1 MRVQQ
6 ARYALLALVSLATFL
21 TVGLGIALFAY
32 GLADYHSILAICRL
46 AWSEIVD
53 HGVWPMLTPLLVLLL
68 MGGSAVVALVRQLVA
83 TRRLH
88 LRLAPL
94 LVNTPSTVVEATQR
108 LGIAGR
114 VDVVYSDAPLIF
126 CYGVLKPRV
135 CLATGLLG
143 LLDDEELTAILLHE
157 RHHLLRHDPL
167 GVLASR
173 SLAAAVGILPVARQ
187 LVARYLLARELD
199 ADYHA
204 IETLGSGAPL
214 ASAILKL
221 NRTRSQWRLG
231 QAAVSS
237 LNVTHERVVQL
248 LTGTPGPL
256 PHPTRRATLST
267 LAIVALIFTASFAP
281 LLLLRES
288 TELHTHCDPVVSLA
302 NAPFLVRAL

>member
-6 ARYALLALVSLATFL
+6 GRYPLLTLVSLATFL
-21 TVGLGIALFAY
+21 TVGLSIALLAY
-32 GLADYHSILAICRL
+32 GFADYHSILAICRL
-46 AWSEIVD
+46 AWSEVVD
-53 HGVWPMLTPLLVLLL
+53 HGVWPMVTPILVLLL

-88 LRLAPL
+88 LHLAPL
-94 LVNTPSTVVEATQR
+94 LVNTPSTVFEATQR

-114 VDVVYSDAPLIF
+114 VDVVYSDAPLVF
-126 CYGVLKPRV
+126 CYGLLKPRV
-135 CLATGLLG
+135 CLATGLLR
-143 LLDDEELTAILLHE
+143 LLDDEELTAVLLHE

-173 SLAAAVGILPVARQ
+173 CLAAALGVLPVARQ
-187 LVARYLLARELD
+187 LATRYLLAKELD
-199 ADYHA
+199 ADRHA
-204 IETLGSGAPL
+204 VESLGDPTPL

-221 NRTRSQWRLG
+221 NRARPQWRLG
-231 QAAVSS
+231 QAAISP

-256 PHPTRRATLST
+256 PHPGLGAALST
-267 LAIVALIFTASFAP
+267 LAIIAVIFTASFAP

-288 TELHTHCDPVVSLA
+288 TELHTHCDPAVGVTSIS
-302 NAPFLVRAL
+302 PT